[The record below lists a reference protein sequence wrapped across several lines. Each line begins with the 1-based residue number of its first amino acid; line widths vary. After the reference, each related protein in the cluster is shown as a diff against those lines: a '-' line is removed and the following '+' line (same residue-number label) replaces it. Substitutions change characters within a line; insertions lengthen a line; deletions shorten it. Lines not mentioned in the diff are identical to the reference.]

1 MCFRSDNIAKRDQWE
16 LITNNGFCMSQS
28 GFLMLGSPC
37 GKAISYP
44 DFGCMKRDDGCWSCK
59 EKPYMILDLEKK
71 IWTVKMDEYI
81 VFFICNSQNSRSNDK
96 RRRESSI

>member
-1 MCFRSDNIAKRDQWE
+1 
-16 LITNNGFCMSQS
+16 
-28 GFLMLGSPC
+28 MLGSPC

-71 IWTVKMDEYI
+71 IWTVKMDEYT
-81 VFFICNSQNSRSNDK
+81 VFFVYYF
-96 RRRESSI
+96 